1 MKCELLHKSVSSEFD
16 YLLWFCALLS
26 HTVVDHLFLQGNTGQ
41 GNSPKRPRKTSEKKN
56 DTALLAVLA
65 EKIKWAKHRQKLFPK
80 GKSNNIN
87 NFRKIQL
94 KESDI
99 ESRYSNCPNQSRFDS
114 TIGNINFSF
123 KHNIILLKESKNRGL
138 KAHLNDTVQH
148 SGTVLFTAL
157 VSAAASETVAWLK
170 LVLELIPPISG

>member
-1 MKCELLHKSVSSEFD
+1 MVLCPVEPYSGRPSVFAGEYRARELPQ
-16 YLLWFCALLS
+16 AA
-26 HTVVDHLFLQGNTGQ
+26 
-41 GNSPKRPRKTSEKKN
+41 PKNIGKKN

-65 EKIKWAKHRQKLFPK
+65 EEIKWAKHRQKLFPK

-123 KHNIILLKESKNRGL
+123 KHNIFLLKESKNRGL